1 MRDKAVLEVNSR
13 RIASLNVRH
22 VQISDMCEGARGAV
36 VDDVI
41 TRLGVNGLS
50 SAIQY
55 LC

>member
-1 MRDKAVLEVNSR
+1 MWKIEGRLPNGQSLQIEEKFYYPGE
-13 RIASLNVRH
+13 RI
-22 VQISDMCEGARGAV
+22 GARGAA

-55 LC
+55 LW